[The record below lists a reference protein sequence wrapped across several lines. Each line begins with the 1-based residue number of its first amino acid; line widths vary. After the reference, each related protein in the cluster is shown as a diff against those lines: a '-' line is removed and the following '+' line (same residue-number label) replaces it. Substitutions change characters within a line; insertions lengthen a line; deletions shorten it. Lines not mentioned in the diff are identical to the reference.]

1 MGAPTFTSFLVA
13 ILIWVVYFGL
23 VVFLCHTLYMK
34 LRGEAPKPHLTVIV
48 DGKSVSALGEWE
60 ARDKRLQRAMIGL
73 GLFLALMLPLF
84 LPWLLRNV
92 Q

>member
-1 MGAPTFTSFLVA
+1 MGAPTFSSFIIA
-13 ILIWVVYFGL
+13 ILIWLMYFGL

-48 DGKSVSALGEWE
+48 DGKSVSALEEWE

-73 GLFLALMLPLF
+73 GLFLTLLLPLF
-84 LPWLLRNV
+84 LPWLLRNFH
-92 Q
+92 

>member
-1 MGAPTFTSFLVA
+1 MGAPTFSSFIIA
-13 ILIWVVYFGL
+13 ILIWLAYFGL

-48 DGKSVSALGEWE
+48 DGKSVPALGEWE
-60 ARDKRLQRAMIGL
+60 ARDRRLQRAMIGL
-73 GLFLALMLPLF
+73 GLFLTLLLPLF
-84 LPWLLRNV
+84 LPWLLRNF